1 MHPVRND
8 AKNIKINEI
17 LEIYLQLYSDAL
29 LNQKVESYTHYIII
43 ELSHNRAISP
53 KHDMYLIIIRE

>member
-1 MHPVRND
+1 MHPVQND

-29 LNQKVESYTHYIII
+29 LRSKCRKLFLLHNYKNII
-43 ELSHNRAISP
+43 L
-53 KHDMYLIIIRE
+53 